1 MISIKRRSVGDII
14 ANVVIYILL
23 TLIAVIMVIPFIYV
37 IAASFATEAEIQ
49 TRPIFFIPDSPT
61 LDAYARIYER
71 YGYKSIPF
79 IVNFSMCNSNR
90 YIYQP
95 ILYNDNGIRSFKN
108 KSYR

>member
-37 IAASFATEAEIQ
+37 IAASFATE
-49 TRPIFFIPDSPT
+49 
-61 LDAYARIYER
+61 YER

-90 YIYQP
+90 YIY
-95 ILYNDNGIRSFKN
+95 
-108 KSYR
+108 